1 MSLTFTAKHYK
12 HIFIRLK
19 YLNLDNNE
27 IYSIPQLKLLGT
39 SPLKQPH
46 PPGTGPTPSHTLTPG
61 GNLCVSN
68 SVQQKTVQTTS
79 EDSKGGSEDSRIGVD
94 FSRLAIHTPPNT
106 AVELVVDSDKSKSE
120 VLLTG
125 SEAAPELPRSKSS
138 TEVVDRRL
146 SSGKPPEHAHTVTVQ
161 GSTHQ
166 ESVGGSTLT
175 SAQDSSSQS
184 DSVFGEGEAGT
195 ADASTQ
201 DETVQSS
208 QSQVGGN
215 VEDTSHDG
223 PGLMSVAPF
232 PELETLSLIN
242 NLVWHTA

>member
-1 MSLTFTAKHYK
+1 MLKHYT

-46 PPGTGPTPSHTLTPG
+46 PPDTGPTPPHTLTPG
-61 GNLCVSN
+61 NDIYVSN
-68 SVQQKTVQTTS
+68 SVQQKAVS

-106 AVELVVDSDKSKSE
+106 AVELVVDNDKSKSE

-125 SEAAPELPRSKSS
+125 SEVAPELPRSKSS

-146 SSGKPPEHAHTVTVQ
+146 SSGRPPEHAHTVTVQ
-161 GSTHQ
+161 GSTRQ

-215 VEDTSHDG
+215 VNTDTLHDG